1 MMNPLNPSKLKY
13 LNKLKSDRYKIG
25 IHKLYAE
32 DPIKADKSIWG
43 RLTDPLTRR
52 GFLKNSGLMA
62 MTGALGSSIPFA
74 KNMPAGLIPAA
85 FAQTNDE
92 FEIFGKE
99 GLKILNDRPLNA
111 ETPAHLLD
119 DRVTPSSRLFIRNNG
134 IPPSLPEVKPV
145 DWVLKVEGESCESPK
160 QFKISEL
167 KKRFKAHTLQL
178 QIECGGN
185 GRSEFYPPAKG
196 NQWSTGAVGCPEWT
210 GVRIKDILEDVA
222 IKKDAVYVAY
232 EGKDRHLS
240 GDPNKRPI
248 SRGVPLWKAMEDESL
263 IVWGMNGKDLP
274 LIHGAPLRMICSG
287 WPASVSGK
295 WLSKLLIRDQVHDGE
310 KMMGQSYRVPY
321 EPVVPGSKVADE
333 DMRIIESMPIKS
345 LITFPKSGIDHQI
358 KNELQI
364 RGHAW
369 AGDLRVR
376 KVFVSIDFGST
387 WEEVLLE
394 DPVNR
399 FAWQHWQHNVTF
411 PSLGYYEV
419 WARAEDEKGV
429 SQPAVL
435 PQWNPRGYLN
445 NACHR
450 IAVKVKA

>member
-1 MMNPLNPSKLKY
+1 

-52 GFLKNSGLMA
+52 GFLKNSGLLA

-134 IPPSLPEVKPV
+134 IPPSLPEVKPA
-145 DWVLKVEGESCESPK
+145 DWVLKVGGESCESPK

-167 KKRFKAHTLQL
+167 KKRFKTHTLQL

-369 AGDLRVR
+369 AGDLSVR

>member
-1 MMNPLNPSKLKY
+1 M
-13 LNKLKSDRYKIG
+13 NKLKSDRYKIG

-52 GFLKNSGLMA
+52 GFLKNSGLLA

-134 IPPSLPEVKPV
+134 IPPSLPEVKPA
-145 DWVLKVEGESCESPK
+145 DWVLKVGGESCESPK

-167 KKRFKAHTLQL
+167 KKRFKTHTLQL

-369 AGDLRVR
+369 AGDLSVR